1 MPCLAFVR
9 SNIEAHD
16 LCLHA
21 YGSAYQRVAVYC
33 LLQAL
38 VDFEEVLGMEPP
50 NYVGDDFSRVTQIYR
65 VTQYNISCCYS
76 AMDQVN
82 SSCCFVPAEP
92 GSEVHALHLCC

>member
-1 MPCLAFVR
+1 MALLIF
-9 SNIEAHD
+9 
-16 LCLHA
+16 LCLCRQHIT
-21 YGSAYQRVAVYC
+21 VYC

-76 AMDQVN
+76 AMNQVS
-82 SSCCFVPAEP
+82 SSCCFVTMVA
-92 GSEVHALHLCC
+92 SV